1 MKFGMHKC
9 KVLTMQQGRMK
20 HWDGLKL
27 LDGELMK
34 ETDTA
39 GYKYLGKLHDGQI
52 DTDNWKKSWKRNI
65 LEKSKNRP
73 NQSYTK
79 KNMIDK
85 INTWVVGVT

>member
-27 LDGELMK
+27 LDGELRK

-52 DTDNWKKSWKRNI
+52 RHRHLKEKLEEEYLRKVKK
-65 LEKSKNRP
+65 
-73 NQSYTK
+73 
-79 KNMIDK
+79 
-85 INTWVVGVT
+85 